1 MIYVKPLVVQLSG
14 IMAEDFSPVCGEE
27 ILHVSNLSVNR
38 SGNEIINDINMSI
51 TCGEFVGIVGPNGG
65 GKSTLILTILG
76 LLKPRTGSVNVY
88 GKTPMSNATLGR
100 IGWVPQ
106 AATELPHNLRITV
119 KEFIQLGLL
128 SSSFLKQ
135 HLDFF
140 ISPTVFFKRR
150 KKNQLKVENI
160 IETVGLKQYANTMI
174 SNLSGGQRQRAAIGK
189 ALASEA
195 DFLLMDEPMVGV
207 DLESRNSIMRLLD
220 NLCHN
225 QNKTIVMVSH
235 DLASMKRTVHRM
247 IYLEHEIRYDGTTED
262 FPDLSSLAE
271 LRGIEPTHP
280 EADSTKSDVTKSDD
294 VVIIVSPGAEG
305 GES

>member
-1 MIYVKPLVVQLSG
+1 MS
-14 IMAEDFSPVCGEE
+14 EDLLPVCGEE

-38 SGNEIINDINMSI
+38 SGNEVIQDINMSI

-65 GKSTLILTILG
+65 GKSTLILAILG
-76 LLKPRTGSVNVY
+76 LLKPRTGHINVY
-88 GKTPMSNATLGR
+88 GKAPMSKATIGR

-128 SSSFLKQ
+128 SSNFLRQ
-135 HLDFF
+135 YLDFI
-140 ISPTVFFKRR
+140 ISPPAFFKQR
-150 KKNQLKVENI
+150 KKNQIKLEKI

-195 DFLLMDEPMVGV
+195 DLLLMDEPMVGV
-207 DLESRNSIMRLLD
+207 DVESRNSIMRLLD
-220 NLCHN
+220 DLCHE
-225 QNKTIVMVSH
+225 QNKTIVMISH
-235 DLASMKRTVHRM
+235 DLASMKRTAHRM
-247 IYLEHEIRYDGTTED
+247 IYLEHKIRYDGTAED

-271 LRGIEPTHP
+271 LRGIEATHP
-280 EADSTKSDVTKSDD
+280 EADSAKSDVVKSDD
-294 VVIIVSPGAEG
+294 VVIIVSPGIEG

>member
-1 MIYVKPLVVQLSG
+1 MLNHLQYTLSG
-14 IMAEDFSPVCGEE
+14 IMAEDFLPVCGEE

-38 SGNEIINDINMSI
+38 SGEEIINDINMSI

-88 GKTPMSNATLGR
+88 GQTPMSKATLGR

-106 AATELPHNLRITV
+106 AATELPQNLRITV

-128 SSSFLKQ
+128 SSNFLRQ

-140 ISPTVFFKRR
+140 ISPSVFFKRR
-150 KKNQLKVENI
+150 KKNQLKLENI

-195 DFLLMDEPMVGV
+195 DLLLMDEPMVGV
-207 DLESRNSIMRLLD
+207 DVDSRNSIMRLLD
-220 NLCHN
+220 DLCHD
-225 QNKTIVMVSH
+225 QNKTIVMISH
-235 DLASMKRTVHRM
+235 DLASMKRTAHRM
-247 IYLEHEIRYDGTTED
+247 IYLEHKIRYDGTAED

-271 LRGIEPTHP
+271 LRGIEATHP
-280 EADSTKSDVTKSDD
+280 EADSAKSDVTKSDD